1 MNSKSLSF
9 RLSLWVIL
17 SFLAATVIS
26 FAGFYLITSRLL
38 QANTDADLQAHA
50 TKVADV
56 VSSRESGMHDA
67 LAKEAFIE
75 QFSQIPGMLVV
86 VTDAQGV
93 VISGSTISGPDP
105 VFYELFT
112 RAQADR
118 QPFFTNRPVKDIE
131 MRLYVTPVI
140 RNTALVAS
148 VIVAHPVNI
157 IHKSLNSLLFFM
169 AGIYAILVVPVAA
182 GGYFLVR
189 RGLSPVS
196 DMADKIAR
204 IESSDLSQRVAVPQ
218 TADALQELAVAFN
231 SLLERLKQS
240 IDRERQ
246 FIADVAHEMKT
257 PLSTITSTAE
267 IALTRPR
274 SREDYQQALQEVQTD
289 AVKMSATLK
298 NVLDLAWSQSATTT
312 NWHIFNLSETVGELA
327 EVEAKLARPR
337 HIAVTSRIAS
347 GVFIRGQ
354 PEKIYRALL
363 NLIDN
368 AVKFTPVAGKIAL
381 SLSSRESLA
390 VIDIK
395 DNGIGIAPADLPH
408 IFDRFYR
415 GTKSDR
421 TLGSGLG
428 LAIAS
433 SIISAHGGQIKVSS
447 RPGRGST
454 FTASLPLATFTN
466 IVS

>member
-1 MNSKSLSF
+1 MNFRSLSF

-17 SFLAATVIS
+17 SFLAATILAFV
-26 FAGFYLITSRLL
+26 GFYLVTSRLL

-67 LAKEAFIE
+67 LAKEAFLE

-86 VTDAQGV
+86 ITDSQGV
-93 VISGSTISGPDP
+93 VISGSAATGPDP
-105 VFYELFT
+105 IFYELFA
-112 RAQADR
+112 RAQKDR
-118 QPFFTNRPVKDIE
+118 RSFFTNRPVKDLE
-131 MRLYVTPVI
+131 MRLYVTPVTK
-140 RNTALVAS
+140 NAALIAS
-148 VIVAHPVNI
+148 IIVAHPVNVI
-157 IHKSLNSLLFFM
+157 RKSLNSLLFFM
-169 AGIYAILVVPVAA
+169 AGVYAILVVPVAA

-196 DMADKIAR
+196 AMADKIAR

-218 TADALQELAVAFN
+218 TSDALQELAVAFN

-274 SREDYQQALQEVQTD
+274 APVDYQKALQEVQTD
-289 AVKMSATLK
+289 AVKMATTLK
-298 NVLDLAWSQSATTT
+298 NVLDLAWSQSTPSV
-312 NWHIFNLSETVGELA
+312 NWQKFNLSETVGELA
-327 EVEAKLARPR
+327 EVATKLARPR
-337 HIAVTSRIAS
+337 HIAVTSRIAP
-347 GVFIRGQ
+347 GIFILGQ

-368 AVKFTPVAGKIAL
+368 AVKFTPAEGKISL
-381 SLSSRESLA
+381 SLISRKNQA
-390 VIDIK
+390 VVEVK
-395 DNGIGIAPADLPH
+395 DTGAGIAQSDLPH
-408 IFDRFYR
+408 IFNRFYR
-415 GTKSDR
+415 GSKSGR

-428 LAIAS
+428 LAITS
-433 SIISAHGGQIKVSS
+433 SILATHGGQIKVKSL
-447 RPGRGST
+447 PGHGST
-454 FTASLPLATFTN
+454 FTVSLPLTDN
-466 IVS
+466 IRSG

>member
-1 MNSKSLSF
+1 MNFRSLSF

-17 SFLAATVIS
+17 SFLAATVLAFS
-26 FAGFYLITSRLL
+26 GFYLVTSRLL
-38 QANTDADLQAHA
+38 QANTDTDLQAHA

-56 VSSRESGMHDA
+56 VSTRESGMHDA
-67 LAKEAFIE
+67 IAREAFIQ

-86 VTDAQGV
+86 ITDPQGMIV
-93 VISGSTISGPDP
+93 SGSTISSPDP
-105 VFYELFT
+105 VFYELFA
-112 RAQADR
+112 RAQKDR
-118 QPFFTNRPVKDIE
+118 QPFFTNRQVLDIE

-140 RNTALVAS
+140 KNSALVAS
-148 VIVAHPVNI
+148 VIVAHPINV

-169 AGIYAILVVPVAA
+169 AGVYAVLIVPVAA

-189 RGLSPVS
+189 RGLLPVS

-204 IESSDLSQRVAVPQ
+204 IQSSDLSQRVAVPQ
-218 TADALQELAVAFN
+218 TADALRDLAVAFN

-274 SREDYQQALQEVQTD
+274 APVDYQKALADIQTD
-289 AVKMSATLK
+289 AAGLSATLK
-298 NVLDLAWSQSATTT
+298 NVLDLAWSQSASSTGRQ
-312 NWHIFNLSETVGELA
+312 NFNLSETVGELA
-327 EVEAKLARPR
+327 EVATKLARPR
-337 HIAVTSRIAS
+337 RVAVTSRIAANI
-347 GVFIRGQ
+347 FIRGQ
-354 PEKIYRALL
+354 PEKIYRAVL

-368 AVKFTPVAGKIAL
+368 AVKFTPAGGKIAL
-381 SLSSRESLA
+381 SLSTQKDLA
-390 VIDIK
+390 VINVK
-395 DNGIGIAPADLPH
+395 DTGLGIASADLPH

-415 GTKSDR
+415 GSKSGR

-433 SIISAHGGQIKVSS
+433 SIISAHGGQIKVKSH
-447 RPGRGST
+447 PGRGTT
-454 FTASLPLATFTN
+454 FTVHLPSSRFWN
-466 IVS
+466 K